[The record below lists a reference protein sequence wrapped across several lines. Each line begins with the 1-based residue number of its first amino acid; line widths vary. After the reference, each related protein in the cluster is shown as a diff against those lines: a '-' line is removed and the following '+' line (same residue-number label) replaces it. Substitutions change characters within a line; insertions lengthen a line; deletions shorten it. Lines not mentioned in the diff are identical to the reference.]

1 MNIKA
6 ADQTQ
11 MRQIY
16 ELYMEAF
23 PEEERKP
30 FELMQQKVQEG
41 KMEILAIEE
50 EGFAGL
56 AITVLYEDRVLL
68 DYFAIAP
75 ECREKGVGSRA
86 LQMLKERYK
95 EKCFFLEIELIDEKA
110 INNAERIRRKAF
122 YKRNGMKEVGV
133 RVCLFG
139 VDMELLTAQKP
150 LTFESYFEVYD
161 KIFGGK
167 ISRNVTKL

>member
-1 MNIKA
+1 MIIKA
-6 ADQTQ
+6 ADNTEIKQV
-11 MRQIY
+11 Y

-23 PEEERKP
+23 PKEERKP
-30 FELMQQKVQEG
+30 FELMEQKVKEG

-50 EGFAGL
+50 DGFAGL

-75 ECREKGVGSRA
+75 DYREKGIGGKA

-110 INNAERIRRKAF
+110 PNNAERIRRKAF
-122 YKRNGMKEVGV
+122 YQRNGMKEVGV
-133 RVCLFG
+133 KVCLFG
-139 VDMELLTAQKP
+139 VDMELLTAEKS
-150 LTFESYFEVYD
+150 LTYEAYYEVYE
-161 KIFGGK
+161 KTFGVK
-167 ISRNVTKL
+167 LASNVKQI

>member
-1 MNIKA
+1 MIIKA
-6 ADQTQ
+6 ADNTEIKQV
-11 MRQIY
+11 Y

-23 PEEERKP
+23 PKEERKP
-30 FELMQQKVQEG
+30 FELMEQKVKEG

-50 EGFAGL
+50 DGFAGL

-75 ECREKGVGSRA
+75 DYREKGIGGKA

-110 INNAERIRRKAF
+110 PNNAERIRRKAF
-122 YKRNGMKEVGV
+122 YQRNGMKEVGV
-133 RVCLFG
+133 KVCLFG
-139 VDMELLTAQKP
+139 VEMELLTAQKP

-161 KIFGGK
+161 KTFGNK
-167 ISRNVTKL
+167 ISRNVTRL